1 MGMRHHTNIAK
12 AMVDTI
18 KVIPMAKAAVAGIM
32 VVATIMTM
40 PRPMAEAAVAGV
52 MMVATIMTMPKAAWA
67 GMWPRPM
74 GLVQQV
80 KNRRTKR
87 DAAPIMGMPMVQVAG
102 MTMVTNGS
110 PCK

>member
-18 KVIPMAKAAVAGIM
+18 KVIPMAKAAVAGI

-74 GLVQQV
+74 GLVQKV
-80 KNRRTKR
+80 KIRRTKR